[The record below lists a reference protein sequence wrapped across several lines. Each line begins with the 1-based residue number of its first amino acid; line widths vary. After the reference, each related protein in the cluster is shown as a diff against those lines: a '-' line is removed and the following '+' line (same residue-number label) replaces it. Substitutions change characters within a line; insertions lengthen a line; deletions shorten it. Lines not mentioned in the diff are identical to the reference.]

1 MARSYYD
8 SDFVVGDT
16 VYPIKGNA
24 QPGYPQISLVSDLSA
39 HFGDWRFGATSTSYL
54 RQPFTYENDIRV
66 PTFWQVNTYAAYRFG
81 TDSAVPGLELRLDVS
96 NLFNRHNIGTATIA
110 GSSFSGITRP
120 CSARAT
126 AADVQYL
133 DDVLRWRGWG
143 QSPLLRK
150 GI

>member
-16 VYPIKGNA
+16 VYSIKGNA

-110 GSSFSGITRP
+110 GSSFSGDYQTLQR
-120 CSARAT
+120 SAPRQLMFSTSKAF
-126 AADVQYL
+126 
-133 DDVLRWRGWG
+133 
-143 QSPLLRK
+143 
-150 GI
+150 